1 MYHNIKKIRNSN
13 LLNQKSLEQ
22 DIVLAFALKISIVFA
37 ISDFNTSSKVTNSE
51 AKSLHKFDIRV
62 RVNCAIVAQQ
72 RNNDHNKES
81 LYLYHY
87 LTKHSD

>member
-1 MYHNIKKIRNSN
+1 MYHNSKKIRNSD

-22 DIVLAFALKISIVFA
+22 DIVSAFVLKISIILA

-62 RVNCAIVAQQ
+62 RVDYATVAQQ
-72 RNNDHNKES
+72 HSDDHHKES
-81 LYLYHY
+81 LHLYYY